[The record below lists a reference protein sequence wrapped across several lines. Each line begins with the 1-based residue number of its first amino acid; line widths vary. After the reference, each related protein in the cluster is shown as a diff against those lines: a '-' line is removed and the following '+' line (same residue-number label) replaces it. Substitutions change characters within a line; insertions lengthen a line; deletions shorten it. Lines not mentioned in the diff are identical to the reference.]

1 MMVKE
6 LLERIV
12 VAYPGASPE
21 AMRAFKPVFQARL
34 GGREGPA
41 LARAASEVLA
51 SFRPKY
57 GQPFPIPAD
66 FEAALPAVSR
76 PPPAGGPIDARR
88 HAERGGQM
96 IDDWRRSATA
106 QAEVRQAMEHIAREL
121 ADQVARRGETR
132 PIALTPRQTRL
143 AEQRALSL
151 RRRFE
156 HGPPEN
162 YKREAWWAQ
171 IAAIAER
178 WNVATSLEDWG
189 L

>member
-1 MMVKE
+1 
-6 LLERIV
+6 
-12 VAYPGASPE
+12 
-21 AMRAFKPVFQARL
+21 
-34 GGREGPA
+34 
-41 LARAASEVLA
+41 
-51 SFRPKY
+51 
-57 GQPFPIPAD
+57 
-66 FEAALPAVSR
+66 
-76 PPPAGGPIDARR
+76 
-88 HAERGGQM
+88 
-96 IDDWRRSATA
+96 
-106 QAEVRQAMEHIAREL
+106 MEHIAREL